1 MDKNIFCSNLFKLK
15 RLLHEDKHQQFKE
28 FIIKYFNEKNLLE
41 LDNNQNDNFELI
53 WIYFIENLSNFYNN
67 HIVLY
72 KYIIDYAYENNI
84 IIELNKIAN
93 EYLKTVSLLKIG
105 EDKQNILDNLNI
117 LNKYANEHLL
127 VKKNKRNIFNN
138 IITLFK
144 RK

>member
-15 RLLHEDKHQQFKE
+15 RLLNEDCHQQLRE

-41 LDNNQNDNFELI
+41 FDNNQNDHFELI
-53 WIYFIENLSNFYNN
+53 WVYFIDNLAYFYKN
-67 HIVLY
+67 HSILY
-72 KYIIDYAYENNI
+72 KHIIDYAYENNI
-84 IIELNKIAN
+84 IVELNKIAN

-117 LNKYANEHLL
+117 LNKHANEYLL
-127 VKKNKRNIFNN
+127 VKRNIFNN
-138 IITLFK
+138 IKNLFK